1 MEKNQRHTN
10 SLSTESS
17 PYLLQHAHNPVNWMA
32 WGETASQKAKD
43 ENKLMLVSVGYAAC
57 HWCHVMEHECFENE
71 AVAIIMNR
79 HFICIKV
86 DREERPDVDH
96 VYMEAVQL
104 MTKQGGWPLNC
115 FTTPDGKPVYGGTY
129 FPREQWTNILEQLA
143 NIWETKPEALTDYG
157 EKLVAGM
164 QVSGI
169 IPSGSQESFDY
180 SALDQSV
187 KEWKSMFDNRL
198 GGPDKAPKFPLPVNY
213 NFLLHY
219 GKIRNDLNVLNHVE
233 LTLDK
238 MARGGIYDQVGGG
251 FARYA
256 TDVEWKIPH
265 FEKMLYD
272 NAQLL
277 PLYAEAYKAYGKVE
291 YLEIAAGIKS
301 WLKREMRHESGGYY
315 SAIDADSEGIEGL
328 FYTWPTEFEDQIN
341 RDGFERF
348 YHTDENGLWEDRIIP
363 VRKTGFREMAEDQE
377 KSETEIIHDWNEVNQ
392 GLLKERNKRIRPQT
406 DDKCL
411 CGWNAML
418 ASGFAA
424 AYHNTEDVGDLREA
438 QSIVAFLEREMTNH
452 ETGGLYRTWK
462 NGTAKING
470 FLEDY
475 AWLID
480 AYIKLYQADYAVSWL
495 EKAKAMTLFTLDH
508 FYDAE
513 KGLFFFTASGQTDL
527 VSRPVELSDN
537 VIPSSNALMA
547 HNLDTLAGYFD
558 LSHFRE
564 KASRLL
570 GAVQEALT
578 SYGAGYGLWADLHLK
593 RALGNLD
600 ITITGPDSGTIEQ
613 QIRSQYYPLSTF
625 AVSSGNNNLP
635 IFHNRF
641 SKDRMAVYI
650 CRNFTCQEPLYDV
663 SQVIQ
668 ELQKIYDPA

>member
-1 MEKNQRHTN
+1 MEKSQHHTN
-10 SLSTESS
+10 SLVNESS
-17 PYLLQHAHNPVNWMA
+17 PYLLQHAHNPVHWMA
-32 WGETASQKAKD
+32 WGDEARKKAQD
-43 ENKLMLVSVGYAAC
+43 ENKLMLISVGYAAC

-71 AVAIIMNR
+71 AVAEIMNR

-104 MTKQGGWPLNC
+104 MTRQGGWPLNC

-129 FPREQWTNILEQLA
+129 FPKEQWTSILEQLA
-143 NIWETKPEALTDYG
+143 NLWETKPEALIEYG

-169 IPSGSQESFDY
+169 IAASGPNHFEFSTLDES
-180 SALDQSV
+180 V
-187 KEWKSMFDNRL
+187 REWKTMWDNHL

-219 GKIRNDLNVLNHVE
+219 GKIRSDQQVLDHVE

-238 MARGGIYDQVGGG
+238 MCRGGIYDQIGGG

-291 YLEIAAGIKS
+291 YLEIAAGIKA

-315 SAIDADSEGIEGL
+315 SAIDADSEGVEGL
-328 FYTWPTEFEDQIN
+328 FYTWPLEFEDEIN

-348 YHTDENGLWEDRIIP
+348 YHTDEKGLWEEGIIP
-363 VRKTGFREMAEDQE
+363 VRKTGFREMAQNQGI
-377 KSETEIIHDWNEVNQ
+377 SETKIIHDWNEVNQ
-392 GLLKERNKRIRPQT
+392 GLLKERSKRIKPQL

-424 AYHNTEDVGDLREA
+424 AYHFSEDADDLLEA

-462 NGTAKING
+462 NGVAKIDG

-480 AYIKLYQADYAVSWL
+480 ACLKLYQVDHDISWL
-495 EKAKAMTLFTLDH
+495 EKAKSLTLYTLDH
-508 FYDAE
+508 FYDEE
-513 KGLFFFTASGQTDL
+513 KGLFFFTSSNQEDL

-537 VIPSSNALMA
+537 VIPSSNAVMA
-547 HNLDTLAGYFD
+547 HNLDALAGYFD

-570 GAVQEALT
+570 GAVQEALK

-593 RALGNLD
+593 RALGNPE
-600 ITITGPDSGTIEQ
+600 ITISGKDAMEVEK
-613 QIRSQYYPLSTF
+613 QIRADYFPLLTF
-625 AVSSGNNNLP
+625 ATSAEKNNLP

-641 SKDRMAVYI
+641 SKDRTAVYI
-650 CRNFTCQEPLYDV
+650 CRNFACQEPIDNVPQAL
-663 SQVIQ
+663 Q
-668 ELQKIYDPA
+668 EIQKIYDPA